1 MAKSL
6 KGCSVT
12 ACLFARASAFFLLY
26 SLCFISLRGQD
37 ASPTVTFYDEEDE
50 EDVEMSPGDSETAPA
65 PLSIT
70 CQANPSS
77 EGYSYVCEWRIYDS
91 DEGEDSPFLTRF
103 DEDIT
108 YTLTASGGY
117 GIKLYITFSLDGD
130 TVEYESDAFSI
141 VISESSLSC
150 PDGFS
155 PNGDG
160 INDTYNITCESI
172 VKVSGCIFNRWGKK
186 LHTFTVDNIGEGWD
200 GMVGGKVVK
209 DGVYF
214 LNLDAVGSD
223 GLHYQI
229 KKAINVLKG
238 YRESDSSTTSSE

>member
-1 MAKSL
+1 MEKLWLTLIAL
-6 KGCSVT
+6 
-12 ACLFARASAFFLLY
+12 CLTTLTLHAQSAEPIVSFY
-26 SLCFISLRGQD
+26 SD
-37 ASPTVTFYDEEDE
+37 EDE
-50 EDVEMSPGDSETAPA
+50 EDIEMSPGDSQTAPA
-65 PLSIT
+65 PLAIT
-70 CQANPSS
+70 CTANPAN
-77 EGYSYVCEWRIYDS
+77 EGYNYVCEWRIYNS
-91 DEGEDSPFLTRF
+91 DEGEDSPLLTRF
-103 DEDIT
+103 DENIN

-130 TVEYESDAFSI
+130 TVEYESDVFSI

-172 VKVSGCIFNRWGKK
+172 VKVSGAIFNRWGKK
-186 LHTFTVDNIGEGWD
+186 LHTFTVSNINDGWD

-238 YRESDSSTTSSE
+238 YRETDSSTSDGD

>member
-1 MAKSL
+1 MAKFWLTLICSILCSL
-6 KGCSVT
+6 TLHAQT
-12 ACLFARASAFFLLY
+12 AEPIVSFY
-26 SLCFISLRGQD
+26 SD
-37 ASPTVTFYDEEDE
+37 EDE
-50 EDVEMSPGDSETAPA
+50 QDIEMSPGDSQTAPA
-65 PLSIT
+65 PLAIT
-70 CQANPSS
+70 CTANPES
-77 EGYSYVCEWRIYDS
+77 EGYSYVCEWRIYNS
-91 DEGEDSPFLTRF
+91 DEGEDSPLLTRF
-103 DEDIT
+103 DENIS

-172 VKVSGCIFNRWGKK
+172 VKVSGAIFNRWGKK
-186 LHTFTVDNIGEGWD
+186 LHTFTVSNISEGWD

-238 YRESDSSTTSSE
+238 YRETDSSTSDGD